1 VKKYKPVTLL
11 ILDGWGIRAAETG
24 NAVYL
29 AKTPNIDSWLL
40 HYERSILDAAG
51 EEVGLT
57 PGQMGNSEVGH
68 LNIGAG
74 RIVYQDIS
82 RIDRAISDGSFF
94 TNSVLKQAYE
104 GVKKNGSNLHLF
116 GLVGPGGVHSHTRHL
131 YALLKL
137 AKKMEIEPI
146 IHVITDGR
154 DTPPTS
160 GIDFVKEL
168 EHQLEELPGIIA
180 TVGGRY
186 YAMDRDKRW
195 ERTLKA
201 YDAYTLAEGQS
212 APSAREAVLQSYR
225 DEITDEFIKPTIIKH
240 EGRDLRIQNGDY
252 LLFFNFRADRMRQI
266 VKSFCLEDFDG
277 FERKKT
283 LHDID
288 IYTFTE
294 YEDDLPVNV
303 VFPKENVTNTLAEI
317 VSKNHLIQFHA
328 AETEKYGHV
337 TFFLN
342 GGREEPFEGEERLL
356 VPSPRV
362 ATYDLQPEMSAYEL
376 TAKVMQRIKDHDDDL
391 VVVNY
396 ANLDMVG
403 HTGILEAGI
412 KAAEAVDECAGKLVA
427 AVLEKGGVVALTADH
442 GNAEMMIDQIRN
454 EPHTY
459 HTTNPVSFLVI
470 KNSYTLLKP
479 RGRLADI
486 APTLLELLSLE
497 KPDDMTGESLIENKE

>member
-1 VKKYKPVTLL
+1 VTKYKPVVLL
-11 ILDGWGIRAAETG
+11 ILDGWGIRPAEAG
-24 NAVYL
+24 NAICL
-29 AKTPNIDSWLL
+29 ASTPNIDGWLL

-82 RIDRAISDGSFF
+82 RIDRAIENGSFF
-94 TNSVLKQAYE
+94 TNSTLKQAYE
-104 GVKKNGSNLHLF
+104 SVKEKGSHFHLF
-116 GLVGPGGVHSHTRHL
+116 GLLGPGGVHSHTRHL

-137 AKKMEIEPI
+137 AKQMDVEPI

-168 EHQLEELPGIIA
+168 ERKLEELPGIIA

-195 ERTLKA
+195 ERTMKA

-212 APSAREAVLQSYR
+212 APSAHKAVSQSYQ
-225 DEITDEFIKPTIIKH
+225 DEITDEFIKPTIIEHK
-240 EGRDLRIQNGDY
+240 GRDLRVHAGDC

-266 VKSFCLEDFDG
+266 VKSFCLDNFDG
-277 FERKKT
+277 FERRKQVAD
-283 LHDID
+283 LD

-294 YEDDLPVNV
+294 YEYDLPVKV
-303 VFPKENVTNTLAEI
+303 VFPKENVGNTLAEI
-317 VSKNHLIQFHA
+317 VSRNHLTQFHA
-328 AETEKYGHV
+328 AETEKYSHV

-342 GGREEPFEGEERLL
+342 GGREEPFKGEERLL
-356 VPSPRV
+356 VPSPKV

-376 TAKVMQRIKDHDDDL
+376 TSKLVGRIKDHDDDL
-391 VVVNY
+391 IVVNF

-403 HTGILEAGI
+403 HTGVLEAGI

-427 AVLEKGGVVALTADH
+427 AVLEKEGVVALTSDH
-442 GNAEMMIDQIRN
+442 GNAEKMIDHIRN

-459 HTTNPVSFLVI
+459 HTTNPVNFIVI
-470 KNSYTLLKP
+470 KNTYSLLKP

-486 APTLLELLSLE
+486 APTLLDLMDLK
-497 KPDDMTGESLIENKE
+497 KPGEMTGESLIENKE